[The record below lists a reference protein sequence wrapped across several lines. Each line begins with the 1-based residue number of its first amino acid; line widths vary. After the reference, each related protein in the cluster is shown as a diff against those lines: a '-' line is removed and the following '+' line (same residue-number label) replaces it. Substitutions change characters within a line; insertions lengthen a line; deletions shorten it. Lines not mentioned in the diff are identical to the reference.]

1 VNPSLRTSRCLF
13 FRACRLQENAA
24 GFWSA
29 VTRRAPVLI
38 VSSLG
43 WLGAAALG
51 QAVQAATLSSF
62 TGFDEIGNTE
72 IVAASPRNIDFAR
85 ATTEAVFVGNGN
97 YENPVA
103 QSDLEA
109 FLGIEPGILDTL
121 GNGNI
126 DLGSAV
132 TQTFAARAGDT
143 LAFSLNFR
151 TTEPVSPAGSDTSEY
166 QLEGDFAFLSI
177 VTPQDSRVEEL
188 FDLNYDGFSFD
199 DSVFAKTGFISF
211 TRTLPRAGLYTVGF
225 GVTGVGPVNEPDAF
239 DGNPGDFSNSAI
251 DVRDIELTPVPAPSS
266 TLGLAVLGLLGTGFL
281 LRKKPQANNL
291 KL

>member
-1 VNPSLRTSRCLF
+1 
-13 FRACRLQENAA
+13 
-24 GFWSA
+24 
-29 VTRRAPVLI
+29 
-38 VSSLG
+38 
-43 WLGAAALG
+43 LGAAALG